1 MNERIP
7 GARLLTP
14 LLVVV
19 LILLALRLLP
29 LPLEHVFVTIFTAV
43 LLAAAV
49 APAADALEKYHI
61 PRGVTV
67 LAMYLVGLLVLAG
80 VIALI
85 VPLVSG
91 EVTALQDRLP
101 RYNEDL
107 RRLIERIAPEQAD
120 RLDSDAIA
128 DKIFDQLGGQIGRA
142 TDFAVTLSSLVV
154 RIIIILVM
162 SYFMA
167 VEADFAERVVTRFT
181 PPAHR
186 ARVHRIMSSV
196 GNRLGHWARAQLLLA
211 LYFGVL
217 FGVGLRLAGVPYA
230 VTLGVIGGV
239 IEIIPY
245 IGGFITLLLAVL
257 IAASKA
263 PILVVWVVVWY
274 TFVVQTQA
282 HVLAPVLMGR
292 VVGMHPLV
300 VVIALFVGVEAL
312 GFYGALLAVPIAVVL
327 QALLDEFYS
336 FSSLDSSSS
345 PLDPPSAGKAASP
358 DDSPDAVAAAEAGGP
373 GDPPAGSFSVAA
385 ND

>member
-19 LILLALRLLP
+19 LVLLTLRLLP
-29 LPLEHVFVTIFTAV
+29 LPLEKVFVTIFTAI

-49 APAADALEKYHI
+49 SPAADALEKYHI

-67 LAMYLVGLLVLAG
+67 LTLYLVGLLALTG
-80 VIALI
+80 VVALI
-85 VPLVSG
+85 VPLVSS
-91 EVTALQDRLP
+91 EVTSLQDRLP

-120 RLDSDAIA
+120 RFASDAIA
-128 DKIFDQLGGQIGRA
+128 NEFFDQLGGQLGRA
-142 TDFAVTLSSLVV
+142 TGYAVTLSSLVL
-154 RIIIILVM
+154 RIIIVLVM

-167 VEADFAERVVTRFT
+167 VEAGFAERVVTRFT

-186 ARVHRIMSSV
+186 ARVHRIMSNV

-211 LYFGVL
+211 LYFGLL

-230 VTLGVIGGV
+230 VTLGVVGGV

-245 IGGFITLLLAVL
+245 IGGFITLILAVL
-257 IAASKA
+257 IAATKA
-263 PILVVWVVVWY
+263 PLLVVWVVVWY

-282 HVLAPVLMGR
+282 HVFAPVLMGR

-300 VVIALFVGVEAL
+300 VVISLFVGVEAL

-327 QALLDEFYS
+327 QALLDEFY
-336 FSSLDSSSS
+336 FFS
-345 PLDPPSAGKAASP
+345 PLDAS
-358 DDSPDAVAAAEAGGP
+358 SGDAVASSAGPPEGAAPADQSSRSDPQAEAYTV
-373 GDPPAGSFSVAA
+373 SA